1 MKNKS
6 VKLMRRIINKFIG
19 KTSIEELKKRGLR
32 IGDNYDIQNDCI
44 LDPSHCWLITIG
56 NNVTIAPRV
65 TILAH
70 DASTKFEL
78 GYTKIGKVTIGNNVF
93 VGANSTILPNTVIG
107 NNVIIG
113 ANSLVC
119 SDIPDNSVVVGN
131 PGKVIQTYENYIK
144 KYREIMKNTSIYNE
158 KYTLR
163 NRAITKEMKDKMFEE
178 LDGKIGFV
186 E

>member
-1 MKNKS
+1 M
-6 VKLMRRIINKFIG
+6 
-19 KTSIEELKKRGLR
+19 
-32 IGDNYDIQNDCI
+32 
-44 LDPSHCWLITIG
+44 
-56 NNVTIAPRV
+56 
-65 TILAH
+65 
-70 DASTKFEL
+70 
-78 GYTKIGKVTIGNNVF
+78 F